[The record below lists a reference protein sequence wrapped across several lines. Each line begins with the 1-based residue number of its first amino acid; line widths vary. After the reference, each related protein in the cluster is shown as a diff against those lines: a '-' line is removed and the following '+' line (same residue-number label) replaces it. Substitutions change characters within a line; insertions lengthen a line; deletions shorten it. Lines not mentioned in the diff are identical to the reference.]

1 MEVIAALCRV
11 GVEFFTSEI
20 HRWLACFSADV
31 MKVLENRFILYG
43 VYSLARGEKVGG
55 CNTFLG
61 RQKIVFMNREI
72 RWYYFSYSIYFTV
85 INGATN
91 YFEENCKIIVDKFT
105 IYTTQFCTKI
115 LIKLSSSINFSIIIL
130 YHILFLIYSLLF

>member
-43 VYSLARGEKVGG
+43 VYSLERKWAD
-55 CNTFLG
+55 
-61 RQKIVFMNREI
+61 
-72 RWYYFSYSIYFTV
+72 V
-85 INGATN
+85 IH
-91 YFEENCKIIVDKFT
+91 FWVDRK
-105 IYTTQFCTKI
+105 
-115 LIKLSSSINFSIIIL
+115 
-130 YHILFLIYSLLF
+130 

>member
-1 MEVIAALCRV
+1 MEVIAALCTV

-61 RQKIVFMNREI
+61 R
-72 RWYYFSYSIYFTV
+72 
-85 INGATN
+85 
-91 YFEENCKIIVDKFT
+91 
-105 IYTTQFCTKI
+105 
-115 LIKLSSSINFSIIIL
+115 
-130 YHILFLIYSLLF
+130 